1 MERIVHLMFLLPLLL
16 ATAEPDIKLLSCKD
30 FDWLAKGVF
39 ESTLLDRTE
48 KLEFISIFMR
58 GTEPACF
65 RVGTKDAND

>member
-1 MERIVHLMFLLPLLL
+1 MFLLPLLL

-30 FDWLAKGVF
+30 FDWLAQGVF
-39 ESTLLDRTE
+39 ESTLLDRSQ
-48 KLEFISIFMR
+48 KLEFISIFMK